1 LYHKRPTPYSLLS
14 TTNFPL
20 PTSYNPNM
28 HLTSETLE
36 RAIEE
41 LAKLPG
47 MGRKSAQRMAMHLL
61 KQSDDHVNRLAQSLL
76 DLKSKIIYCT
86 VCFTITDTD
95 PCPICLSEKRKNGQ
109 VCVVEDP
116 KDVYV
121 IEKTNE
127 FKGRYHVLGGVISPM
142 ENIGPNDIRIKE
154 LLDRINDESQ
164 AITEIIMAL
173 NPDAEGED
181 TAYYINK
188 MAKTFGVNVTRIAHG
203 VPMGTEL
210 EFIDDATLSRAFSGR
225 NSF

>member
-1 LYHKRPTPYSLLS
+1 
-14 TTNFPL
+14 
-20 PTSYNPNM
+20 M

-86 VCFTITDTD
+86 VCFTRTDSD
-95 PCPICLSEKRKNGQ
+95 PCPICSSEQRKIGQ

-142 ENIGPNDIRIKE
+142 ENIGPNEIRIKE

-164 AITEIIMAL
+164 GITEIILAL
-173 NPDAEGED
+173 NPDAEGEA